1 MLLTA
6 CELCVLCLVPGVPS
20 LFGSQRRRRS
30 DSFGS
35 ADGRERGA
43 SASSSMRRQISHS
56 VVQAI
61 AGTIYSHRSTL
72 RRVWQSYD
80 DDLTDVIPESDFKE
94 GLEQVR
100 RSPFYACL
108 ALMLALFTRD
118 MMACSHR

>member
-1 MLLTA
+1 
-6 CELCVLCLVPGVPS
+6 
-20 LFGSQRRRRS
+20 
-30 DSFGS
+30 
-35 ADGRERGA
+35 
-43 SASSSMRRQISHS
+43 MRRQISHS

-94 GLEQVR
+94 GLEQVGR
-100 RSPFYACL
+100 TSFRVCL
-108 ALMLALFTRD
+108 ALMLALFTHD

>member
-6 CELCVLCLVPGVPS
+6 CELCVLCLAPGVPS
-20 LFGSQRRRRS
+20 LLGSRRRRRS

-100 RSPFYACL
+100 LTCL
-108 ALMLALFTRD
+108 ALMLALFPPTMCR
-118 MMACSHR
+118 

>member
-1 MLLTA
+1 
-6 CELCVLCLVPGVPS
+6 
-20 LFGSQRRRRS
+20 
-30 DSFGS
+30 
-35 ADGRERGA
+35 
-43 SASSSMRRQISHS
+43 MRRQISHS

-100 RSPFYACL
+100 RTCL

>member
-1 MLLTA
+1 
-6 CELCVLCLVPGVPS
+6 
-20 LFGSQRRRRS
+20 
-30 DSFGS
+30 
-35 ADGRERGA
+35 
-43 SASSSMRRQISHS
+43 MRRQISHS

-100 RSPFYACL
+100 VCL
-108 ALMLALFTRD
+108 ALAIFTHD
-118 MMACSHR
+118 VNCSHR

>member
-1 MLLTA
+1 MNCVYCASPLACLFTA
-6 CELCVLCLVPGVPS
+6 KS
-20 LFGSQRRRRS
+20 FGSQRRRRS

-100 RSPFYACL
+100 LTCL
-108 ALMLALFTRD
+108 ALMLALFTPTMCR
-118 MMACSHR
+118 

>member
-1 MLLTA
+1 MFLH
-6 CELCVLCLVPGVPS
+6 CEALR
-20 LFGSQRRRRS
+20 SQSRS

-100 RSPFYACL
+100 RTPFHACL
-108 ALMLALFTRD
+108 ALALFTHD